1 MEFLEILASG
11 RYHRDMKI
19 LKILTSNSKPID
31 DDVGWGGRGRW
42 EVGGNGKI
50 QQFFK

>member
-1 MEFLEILASG
+1 MDFLEILASG

-19 LKILTSNSKPID
+19 LKILTSNSKPTD
-31 DDVGWGGRGRW
+31 DDGEQGGGD
-42 EVGGNGKI
+42 GKI